1 MLIKNIKTTIRRDN
15 LLSPSDRLL
24 VAVSGGPDS
33 VALLHVLHELRD
45 ELGLALEVAH
55 LQHGIRGDEAEEDA
69 RFVADLAKKLAVPF
83 HLRQI
88 NLPKIKLKA
97 GKGNLE
103 ALARAE
109 RYRFFADIAVE
120 RSIHKVATAHTQ
132 DDQAETVLM
141 WFLRGSGLTGL
152 GGMAPLQQFAIGA
165 CRDRLTVIRPFLGVS
180 KTQILQYLAH
190 EKLTYRVDRSNEDSS
205 LLRNWLRLDLLP
217 KIQGR
222 FDPRVPARLAQQAEI
237 FRDEN
242 ALLHDLARK
251 SHAAMLEAGAIS
263 RPALIAQPKALQ
275 RRILRLW
282 IDQARGN
289 LRGLEL
295 VHIEDALRLIE
306 HGPSQGRLSIP
317 GGWEFVRE
325 YQSLKL
331 GKRSPT
337 RSVCYEYPLEI
348 GKILEIPEAKLELQ
362 SERLLAPPKQ
372 LPDNPMEAI
381 FDLAEVNRSV
391 SVRNFRRGDRFQP
404 LGLAGHR
411 KIKDLFIEE
420 RVPLPIRARWPL
432 LIAGNQIV
440 WIPGYGRSAAGLVSE
455 KTTAVLK
462 LKVRPI

>member
-1 MLIKNIKTTIRRDN
+1 R
-15 LLSPSDRLL
+15 
-24 VAVSGGPDS
+24 V
-33 VALLHVLHELRD
+33 
-45 ELGLALEVAH
+45 
-55 LQHGIRGDEAEEDA
+55 
-69 RFVADLAKKLAVPF
+69 
-83 HLRQI
+83 
-88 NLPKIKLKA
+88 
-97 GKGNLE
+97 
-103 ALARAE
+103 E
-109 RYRFFADIAVE
+109 RYRFFAAVARE
-120 RSIHKVATAHTQ
+120 REITKVATAHTQ

-141 WFLRGSGLTGL
+141 WFLRGAGLKGSS
-152 GGMAPLQQFAIGA
+152 GMAPLHRIEAAAEGSEKP
-165 CRDRLTVIRPFLGVS
+165 LTVIRPLLEVS
-180 KTQILQYLAH
+180 KAEVLEYLADQSQA
-190 EKLTYRVDRSNEDSS
+190 YRIDRTNQDPA
-205 LLRNWLRLDLLP
+205 LLRNWLRLKLLP
-217 KIQGR
+217 MIESR

-242 ALLHDLARK
+242 ALLDDLARK

-282 IDQARGN
+282 IEQARGN

-306 HGPSQGRLSIP
+306 HGPSQWRLSIP

-331 GKRSPT
+331 GKHSPT

-372 LPDNPMEAI
+372 LPDNLMEAI
-381 FDLAEVNRSV
+381 FDLAELNRSV

-404 LGLAGHR
+404 LGLAGHK
-411 KIKDLFIEE
+411 KIKDLFIEK
-420 RVPLPIRARWPL
+420 RVPLTIRARWPL
-432 LIAGNQIV
+432 LISGNQIV